1 MIFFSSPQQTPSYFL
16 VVRALSMTRMEAST
30 TVTVQVGDVNDNSPV
45 FQQLRYQTSDH
56 CLQPVSPDWGKH

>member
-1 MIFFSSPQQTPSYFL
+1 MIFDSFLQQTSSYFL

-45 FQQLRYQTSDH
+45 FQQLRYQT
-56 CLQPVSPDWGKH
+56 